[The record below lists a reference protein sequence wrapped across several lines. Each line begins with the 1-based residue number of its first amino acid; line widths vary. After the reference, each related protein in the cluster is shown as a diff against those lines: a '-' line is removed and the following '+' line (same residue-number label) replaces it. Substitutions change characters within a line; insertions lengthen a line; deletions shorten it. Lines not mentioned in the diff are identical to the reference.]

1 MMFQSSRA
9 CPLLLFLLLGA
20 VLACDGAAES
30 SELASE
36 EASSLARIRVR
47 TALVRSAHLDHAE
60 RVVGVVRAFRKAT
73 VTAET
78 AGRVL
83 ARPVERGQRVD
94 TGHVL
99 LEIDASRLELALR
112 KAEATLRAKQT
123 NLAHATREQARGERL
138 ALQSAI
144 SEQQRDDLQHA
155 LDRASDEH
163 ALARVER
170 DTARRNL
177 ADARISAPFPGRV
190 DDLRVDVGDYVSPG
204 TPVATLV
211 ELSKARIF
219 GGVTAIEAARLEAGS
234 EARVTFADLGGET
247 FVGELRSIGQVA
259 SEGDGTYPLEIWV
272 EDAGGRLRDGLVAEI
287 ELPANPEAPSLLAH
301 RAALLRRNGR
311 PEAFV
316 VEREG
321 DTSIARLR
329 SVRTGRSAGEW
340 IEILDGLRA
349 GDELVIDGQ
358 FALRPGAPVTVDGTP
373 TPPVGAGE
381 TQ

>member
-1 MMFQSSRA
+1 MICQSSRHA
-9 CPLLLFLLLGA
+9 SRLLLVLLVA
-20 VLACDGAAES
+20 VLACDGTAES
-30 SELASE
+30 SELAPE
-36 EASSLARIRVR
+36 EASAPARIRVR
-47 TALVRSAHLDHAE
+47 TAPVRSASLEHAD

-73 VTAET
+73 VTAEV

-94 TGHVL
+94 TGQIL
-99 LEIDASRLELALR
+99 LEIDASRLELELR
-112 KAEATLRAKQT
+112 RAEATLRAKQT

-138 ALQSAI
+138 AQQSAI
-144 SEQQRDDLQHA
+144 SEQKRDDLQHA
-155 LDRASDEH
+155 LDRANDEH

-177 ADARISAPFPGRV
+177 ADARIGAPFPGRV

-219 GGVTAIEAARLEAGS
+219 GGVTAIEAGRLQAGS

-259 SEGDGTYPLEIWV
+259 SASDGTYPLEIWV

-311 PEAFV
+311 PQAFV

-321 DTSIARLR
+321 STSFARLR
-329 SVRTGRSAGEW
+329 SVRTGRSAGDW

-358 FALRPGAPVTVDGTP
+358 FALRNGAAVTVDGPP

-381 TQ
+381 TH